1 MTNFALIQT
10 GSNYVENIIIR
21 DNEFDISGFTMVK
34 IESGVFC
41 QSGMFLNKADGLF
54 YQDKGFSMIYPSA
67 KEKIIY

>member
-34 IESGVFC
+34 NRKWCFLPAGYVFKIKL
-41 QSGMFLNKADGLF
+41 MVYFIKTKGLV
-54 YQDKGFSMIYPSA
+54 
-67 KEKIIY
+67 